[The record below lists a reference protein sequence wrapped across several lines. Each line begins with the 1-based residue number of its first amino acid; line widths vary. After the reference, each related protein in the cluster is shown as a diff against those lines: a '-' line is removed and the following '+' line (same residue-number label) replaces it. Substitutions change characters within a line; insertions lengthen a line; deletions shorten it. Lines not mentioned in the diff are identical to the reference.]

1 METAPVKSTP
11 VDGYPNES
19 VWIDIQLKTFTNWVN
34 EQLKS
39 TGLAINNLQ
48 EDFANGLKLIALVEC
63 LQKRPLKKIRSPIN
77 QHQFIENVQIAL
89 NAISSDNIKLV
100 NIGK

>member
-1 METAPVKSTP
+1 METAPVKSPP
-11 VDGYPNES
+11 VDGVSNES
-19 VWIDIQLKTFTNWVN
+19 VWVDIQLKTFTNWIN

-39 TGLAINNLQ
+39 TGLVIHNLR
-48 EDFANGLKLIALVEC
+48 EDFANGLKLIALVES
-63 LQKRPLKKIRSPIN
+63 LQKRQLKKIRSPIN